1 MFAAAALLVLT
12 AAAAEAK
19 PQGESMSRPFRIV
32 VHGGVG
38 AIRPENRTPEQMA
51 AYRADLT
58 EAVRAGQQILA
69 KGGAALDAVEAAV
82 RVLEDSPHF
91 NAGKG
96 AVFTADGKNELDAS
110 IMNGTT
116 GAAGAVAG
124 VTRIKNPIS
133 LARLVME
140 KSPHVL
146 LISDG
151 AEVFAKEQGID
162 WVDPSYFH
170 TERRWKELQEIKE
183 KEKQKK
189 TSDARE
195 ADDIYG
201 TVGAVALDQAGH
213 LAAATS
219 TGGMTNKRHGRV
231 GDSPII
237 GAGTYADDKTCAV
250 SGTGKG
256 EYFIRTVAAHE
267 LCTLVGY
274 KAMSIEQAADAVV
287 ARITDLGGDG
297 GVIVVDPAG
306 RIALRFNT
314 PAMCRGW
321 SEPDGRIVVQ
331 IDRE

>member
-1 MFAAAALLVLT
+1 MWIAAALLATGT
-12 AAAAEAK
+12 AAA
-19 PQGESMSRPFRIV
+19 PSQGESMSRPFRIV

-38 AIRPENRTPEQMA
+38 AVRAENRTPEQMA
-51 AYRADLT
+51 AYRTALT

-69 KGGAALDAVEAAV
+69 AGGPALDAVEAAV

-96 AVFTADGKNELDAS
+96 AVFTSEGRNELDAS
-110 IMNGTT
+110 IMDGATR
-116 GAAGAVAG
+116 AAGAVAG
-124 VTRIKNPIS
+124 VTRIQNPIA
-133 LARLVME
+133 LARLVMD

-151 AEVFAKEQGID
+151 AEAFAKEQGMAF
-162 WVDPSYFH
+162 VDPSYFH
-170 TERRWKELQEIKE
+170 TERRWKELQEIQQQE
-183 KEKQKK
+183 KPRKVG
-189 TSDARE
+189 DARE

-201 TVGAVALDQAGH
+201 TVGAVALDQSGH

-237 GAGTYADDKTCAV
+237 GAGTYADDRACAV

-256 EYFIRTVAAHE
+256 EYFIRTAAAHE
-267 LCTLVGY
+267 LCALVAY
-274 KAMSIEQAADAVV
+274 KGMSLEAAADAVV
-287 ARITDLGGDG
+287 AGITALGGDG
-297 GVIVVDPAG
+297 GVIAVDPAG

-321 SEPDGRIVVQ
+321 SEPDGTVVVQ

>member
-1 MFAAAALLVLT
+1 MLALAMLLAAAVAQEPKT
-12 AAAAEAK
+12 
-19 PQGESMSRPFRIV
+19 QGETMSRPFRIV

-38 AIRPENRTPEQMA
+38 AIRPESRTPEQMS
-51 AYRADLT
+51 AYRAALT
-58 EAVRAGQQILA
+58 EAVQAGQQILA
-69 KGGAALDAVEAAV
+69 RGGPALDAVEAAV

-96 AVFTADGKNELDAS
+96 AVFTAAGKNELDAS

-116 GAAGAVAG
+116 HEAGAVAG
-124 VTRIKNPIS
+124 LTRIKNPIS

-140 KSPHVL
+140 KSGHVL
-146 LISDG
+146 LIGEG
-151 AEVFAKEQGID
+151 AEIFAREQGID

-170 TERRWKELQEIKE
+170 TERRWKELQEE
-183 KEKQKK
+183 KAKAAARK
-189 TSDARE
+189 TSAVQE
-195 ADDIYG
+195 SDDIYG

-219 TGGMTNKRHGRV
+219 TGGMTNKRAGRV

-256 EYFIRTVAAHE
+256 ELFMRVVAAHE

-274 KAMSIEQAADAVV
+274 KALSIEQAADAVV
-287 ARITDLGGDG
+287 ARVTELGGDG
-297 GVIVVDPAG
+297 GVIVVDPGG

-321 SEPDGRIVVQ
+321 SEPDGSVVVK
-331 IDRE
+331 IDRD